1 MLGLA
6 IVPQLIWKT
15 NFGLFLAPG
24 ATMIF
29 ATRQIDQRQNGL
41 ISVAGPVTN
50 LALAGLFFLLG
61 MGVLG
66 GVELGATTS
75 LDSTLVMVCIMGLKV
90 NLSLA
95 LFNLLPVFPLDG
107 LKVLLW
113 DWRIWLALFAI
124 TLIGSGMLGF

>member
-1 MLGLA
+1 MCSP
-6 IVPQLIWKT
+6 IC
-15 NFGLFLAPG
+15 
-24 ATMIF
+24 
-29 ATRQIDQRQNGL
+29 QNGL